1 MSSPS
6 RGALRSPVH
15 SVLLPTRGAGG
26 DGGGR
31 APPPERLSFTFF
43 FYPRF
48 DARLPRAALDARR
61 ADVARRRR
69 EPHAPGAADGEYN
82 TVLDVLDGDAE
93 TSDDT
98 VLERPFGE
106 HLLEK
111 WRRVLGNGLV
121 DPPGRGAL
129 DEPRRDL
136 SASSEL

>member
-1 MSSPS
+1 MRPL
-6 RGALRSPVH
+6 RRDDTDDPTPVGATRK
-15 SVLLPTRGAGG
+15 PT
-26 DGGGR
+26 
-31 APPPERLSFTFF
+31 
-43 FYPRF
+43 
-48 DARLPRAALDARR
+48 RR